1 MKNTVFSPAAGW
13 APAGHHQRVKKWQSM
28 WRPFYASD
36 PFNSTLARCFMFGG
50 FFKIS
55 FKPCL
60 NMVETFLLLCCCY
73 SVSLISVHPF
83 QLWWTRANTLSTSL
97 CAVINGTRNSRLSR
111 ECRMISWQ
119 LRRRCLTARN
129 NLTNSVTNIERI
141 LKQLY

>member
-13 APAGHHQRVKKWQSM
+13 APAGRHQRVKKDNLCGDLST
-28 WRPFYASD
+28 P

-73 SVSLISVHPF
+73 SVSFSASLLTLMNTRKHTQHIPLCGDKRHMQFTFIEGMSND
-83 QLWWTRANTLSTSL
+83 QLTTEKALSDRS
-97 CAVINGTRNSRLSR
+97 
-111 ECRMISWQ
+111 
-119 LRRRCLTARN
+119 
-129 NLTNSVTNIERI
+129 
-141 LKQLY
+141 K